1 MILILTCLVK
11 KNKWRIKRPLL
22 NQNGHFK
29 HINDTYGHEAGDII
43 LKHVVDIA
51 QNSLGEKDLIG
62 RFGGEEFVIFMPNAS
77 GKDAYRIAETIRKK
91 LLQTSKLINNNEIF
105 VTSSFGISHAFI
117 DFRVDRPSFEEL
129 MN

>member
-1 MILILTCLVK
+1 M
-11 KNKWRIKRPLL
+11 
-22 NQNGHFK
+22 
-29 HINDTYGHEAGDII
+29 
-43 LKHVVDIA
+43 DIA